1 MDRVESSE
9 GLLIVG
15 ATNRIDMIDKAL
27 LHPGRFD
34 RILRIDLPTTQ
45 DRLEILRIHTRNMP
59 LDVSVNL
66 QAIAENSESYSGAEL
81 EVCISCFDD
90 VNFTLTF

>member
-45 DRLEILRIHTRNMP
+45 DRLEILRIHTRNIP
-59 LDVSVNL
+59 LDVSVR
-66 QAIAENSESYSGAEL
+66 
-81 EVCISCFDD
+81 C
-90 VNFTLTF
+90 